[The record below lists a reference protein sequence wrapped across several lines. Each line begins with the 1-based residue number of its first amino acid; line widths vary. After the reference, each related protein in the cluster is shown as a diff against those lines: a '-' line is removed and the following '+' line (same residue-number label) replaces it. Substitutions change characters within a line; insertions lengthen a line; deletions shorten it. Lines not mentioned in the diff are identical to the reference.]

1 VNRKT
6 LFKTAIRT
14 CVATLVLAWGSA
26 KTQGLA
32 QVQEVGLRMD
42 VNKREVQ
49 VGDRITLTIEF
60 RQLGNSGSSEVQA
73 PSIHTPENF
82 QIRSTSSATQVS
94 IVNQQTAQVSTT
106 KLSLEATRPGTETLG
121 PAILIFRDAQGQAR
135 EIKSNVITVTVTE
148 KKKLSIFGSKKRK
161 KGPTPT
167 PEDNPSAAATPEEEQ
182 LRDIKPLL
190 SEPFP
195 FLKTFFYLVL
205 LAAVA
210 YLIWRLF
217 FRKKGSRA
225 VTPPTPEKA
234 AQLREAWR
242 KLADEEL
249 TAKEFCLGLANLVRE
264 CLEYRFGFPAVDLTT
279 EEILRETGKNKL
291 TADEL
296 DAVEKCLKAT
306 DRVLYA
312 DGNLTGRD
320 NLRTCCSGLLPRI
333 QKK

>member
-1 VNRKT
+1 M
-6 LFKTAIRT
+6 
-14 CVATLVLAWGSA
+14 CVAVLFLAWGA
-26 KTQGLA
+26 VITQALA

-42 VNKREVQ
+42 VDKREVQ

-60 RQLGNSGSSEVQA
+60 RQVGNSGSAEMQA

-82 QIRSTSSATQVS
+82 HIRSTSSATQVS

-106 KLSLEATRPGTETLG
+106 RLSLEATRPGTETLG
-121 PAILIFRDAQGQAR
+121 PAVLIFQDAQQQTR

-148 KKKLSIFGSKKRK
+148 KKKLSIFGSKKK
-161 KGPTPT
+161 NESQTQPQGNAPATA
-167 PEDNPSAAATPEEEQ
+167 SATPDEQ

-190 SEPFP
+190 PESSSV
-195 FLKTFFYLVL
+195 LKKIFWLVL

-210 YLIWRLF
+210 GFIWRLF
-217 FRKKGSRA
+217 FWKKGSRTVA
-225 VTPPTPEKA
+225 PPVPEKA
-234 AQLREAWR
+234 AQLRETWR
-242 KLADEEL
+242 KLAGDEL
-249 TAKEFCLGLANLVRE
+249 SANEFCLGLANLIRE
-264 CLEYRFGFPAVDLTT
+264 CLEYRFGFPALDLTT
-279 EEILRETGKNKL
+279 EEILKETRKHKL

-320 NLRTCCSGLLPRI
+320 NLRTYCSVLLPRI